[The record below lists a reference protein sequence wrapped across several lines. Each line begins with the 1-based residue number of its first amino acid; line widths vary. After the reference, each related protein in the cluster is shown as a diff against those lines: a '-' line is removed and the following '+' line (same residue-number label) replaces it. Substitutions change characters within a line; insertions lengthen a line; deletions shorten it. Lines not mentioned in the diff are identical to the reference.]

1 MESTAGTAMVIIAG
15 ILAIS
20 TPVVAQEFPTT
31 PAEHYQVGQ
40 TFASCAGYFAYG
52 AEIARS
58 AGLEDSAVAIEGM
71 ERGWSLAGM
80 FILVDGLDP
89 SRQTE
94 TEETFGNMKL
104 IKVEQLRAQREMAGA
119 TGNDDPEA
127 WIADY
132 QAECGPWLD
141 MQKAIIQAM
150 RTAPNS

>member
-1 MESTAGTAMVIIAG
+1 MRFLIIAG
-15 ILAIS
+15 IMAIS
-20 TPVVAQEFPTT
+20 APAVAQEFPTT

-52 AEIARS
+52 AEVARS

-71 ERGWSLAGM
+71 DRGWSLAGM

-94 TEETFGNMKL
+94 TEETFANMKM
-104 IKVEQLRAQREMAGA
+104 IKVEQLRAQREMARAMGR
-119 TGNDDPEA
+119 DDPQE
-127 WIADY
+127 WMADY

-150 RTAPNS
+150 RSGAN

>member
-1 MESTAGTAMVIIAG
+1 MRSLIIAA
-15 ILAIS
+15 IMAIS
-20 TPVVAQEFPTT
+20 APAVAQEFPTT

-40 TFASCAGYFAYG
+40 TFASCAGFFTYG
-52 AEIARS
+52 AEVARS

-104 IKVEQLRAQREMAGA
+104 IKVEQLRAQREMGRA

-127 WIADY
+127 WIAAY

-141 MQKAIIQAM
+141 LQKAIIQAM
-150 RTAPNS
+150 RSAPNN